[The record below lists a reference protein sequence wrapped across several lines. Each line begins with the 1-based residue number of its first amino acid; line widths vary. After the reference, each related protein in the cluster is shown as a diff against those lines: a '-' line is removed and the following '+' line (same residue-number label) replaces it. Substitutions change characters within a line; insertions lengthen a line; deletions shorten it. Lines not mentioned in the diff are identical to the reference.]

1 MIDRDKLNEL
11 LTNTQIVLLHRIQ
24 KLSEA
29 VKLVDGLKLSLDANS
44 DDYLKYY
51 IGTQLQYRKILN
63 DQEMEWDEM
72 ERDLWD
78 KMLKIDQPEED
89 QG

>member
-44 DDYLKYY
+44 DDYLKCY

-89 QG
+89 LG